1 MPDIY
6 DEIFNYAKE
15 YIETNSSYK
24 PIVLE
29 DTPQQEGIFPLIIVK
44 HYDDNL
50 VDENLDKTDQ
60 RFKINYEIEIYSIDT
75 EEIPK
80 QEIRKELIKLVN
92 DVFDEHYGFTRKG
105 NDNIPNIDLN
115 VDRQQMKY
123 SGKLDEKNIIYRR

>member
-6 DEIFNYAKE
+6 DEIFEYAKE
-15 YIETNSSYK
+15 YIETNSSYT

-29 DTPQQEGIFPLIIVK
+29 DTPQQEGIFPLVIIK
-44 HYDDNL
+44 HYNDNL

-60 RFKINYEIEIYSIDT
+60 RFKINYEIEIYSIDK
-75 EEIPK
+75 ENIPK

-92 DVFDEHYGFTRKG
+92 EVFDEYYGFTRRG
-105 NDNIPNIDLN
+105 NINIPNIDLN

>member
-123 SGKLDEKNIIYRR
+123 YGKLDEKNIIYRR